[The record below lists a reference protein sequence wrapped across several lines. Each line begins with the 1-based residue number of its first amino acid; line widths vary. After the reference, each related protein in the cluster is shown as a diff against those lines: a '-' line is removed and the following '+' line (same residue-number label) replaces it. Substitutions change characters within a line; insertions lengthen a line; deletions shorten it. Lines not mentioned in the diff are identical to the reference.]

1 VTHPIE
7 LLAGAADGS
16 LAPDDR
22 AQLDEHL
29 RACSQ
34 CSEELGLAAAAR
46 QTLRTLP
53 EPSAPNLA
61 AGFTP
66 DRIDALTAPT
76 SGSPSLTSKL
86 VPALA
91 AAAVVALV
99 ALVIPRLITT
109 RESADRAAAPA
120 SQELVIDG
128 LVRLQVEDT
137 DYDTPTLKETLAD
150 LTAAMPDSRPA
161 DAPAPADAAAPTE
174 TAAEGGPDGAASGL
188 RIAPGKTRKAAAC
201 LKRAF
206 PGYPGEIVQ
215 VRQATFEG
223 EPALLGVVLES
234 ALEVPPAGGL
244 SIWVAAVEDCSILT
258 IASVPR

>member
-1 VTHPIE
+1 M
-7 LLAGAADGS
+7 
-16 LAPDDR
+16 
-22 AQLDEHL
+22 
-29 RACSQ
+29 
-34 CSEELGLAAAAR
+34 AAAAR

-53 EPSAPNLA
+53 EPSAPDLA

-76 SGSPSLTSKL
+76 SRSPSLTSKL

-99 ALVIPRLITT
+99 ALVIPRFTT
-109 RESADRAAAPA
+109 TPERADTAAAPA

-128 LVRLQVEDT
+128 PVRLQVDDT
-137 DYDTPTLKETLAD
+137 DYDTAALKETVAE
-150 LTAAMPDSRPA
+150 LTASMPDSQ
-161 DAPAPADAAAPTE
+161 PADAAAPAE
-174 TAAEGGPDGAASGL
+174 TAAEGGPDVAASNL
-188 RIAPGKTRKAAAC
+188 RIAPGRTRKAVAC

-206 PGYPGEIVQ
+206 PGFPGEIVQ

-244 SIWVAAVEDCSILT
+244 SIWVAAVDDCTVLT
-258 IASVPR
+258 IASGPP

>member
-1 VTHPIE
+1 MTHPIE

-161 DAPAPADAAAPTE
+161 DAAAPAE

-188 RIAPGKTRKAAAC
+188 RIAPGRTRKAAAC

-258 IASVPR
+258 IASGPR

>member
-1 VTHPIE
+1 M
-7 LLAGAADGS
+7 
-16 LAPDDR
+16 
-22 AQLDEHL
+22 
-29 RACSQ
+29 
-34 CSEELGLAAAAR
+34 
-46 QTLRTLP
+46 
-53 EPSAPNLA
+53 
-61 AGFTP
+61 
-66 DRIDALTAPT
+66 
-76 SGSPSLTSKL
+76 
-86 VPALA
+86 
-91 AAAVVALV
+91 ALV

-161 DAPAPADAAAPTE
+161 DAAAPASAATE

-188 RIAPGKTRKAAAC
+188 RIAPGRTRKAAAC

-258 IASVPR
+258 IASGPR